1 MTDHSTDTKN
11 SNLNEIDHKNADVK
25 SSDGKNIESKQ
36 VETKDVDLQNKT
48 LATPIQNKVAN
59 ITTDSQD
66 DRDKNKANTNASNKP
81 AIQSSDKPAVN
92 ITDNKRDLPPVDK
105 VANSMSNDNQS
116 AKPKSAEPE
125 NKKLSIVIA
134 GSTYTIYCLADE
146 EAELRAAEHYLND
159 FVSTIK
165 TEAPNLNQENLLVLS
180 CLNLYEQINANKVS
194 AAERQQQ
201 NKQNESLLNKI
212 MQEAH
217 SVL

>member
-1 MTDHSTDTKN
+1 MTNHSTDTKN
-11 SNLNEIDHKNADVK
+11 SNLNEIDHKNADIK
-25 SSDGKNIESKQ
+25 SSDSKNVESKQ

-48 LATPIQNKVAN
+48 LATPIQNKVVN

-66 DRDKNKANTNASNKP
+66 DRDKSKANTNASNKP
-81 AIQSSDKPAVN
+81 AVS

-105 VANSMSNDNQS
+105 VANSTSNNNQS
-116 AKPKSAEPE
+116 AKPKSTEPE
-125 NKKLSIVIA
+125 IKKLSIVIA
-134 GSTYTIYCLADE
+134 GSTYTIYCPADE

-159 FVSTIK
+159 FASTIK

-194 AAERQQQ
+194 AAERLQQ
-201 NKQNESLLNKI
+201 NKQNESLLDKI